1 MFCSKCGKEL
11 REGDLFCSNCGNQI
25 FKEND
30 SVTVSKPDIDEKSIT
45 FSIGKYSIS
54 FTDNQNTEILAR
66 SVIGNNQ
73 DFSFYYFCSY
83 CTYII
88 DSIEGMYEDA
98 ITEFKRILDLN
109 INKAVKFL
117 LNLDIDSYDYTY
129 IKSKI
134 SERDL
139 SSYWDSYYD
148 GLNRINSFVEQI
160 EEGKSIREAQKSPWR
175 GGGFGFKGAIKGA
188 AEASVLNFGSN
199 ILGGISNAF
208 LNYSEQKELEKLKA
222 NILDNKRDYLVH
234 LENILLESLDE
245 LSEII
250 GDILIEE
257 GYIEK
262 NNWLSYEKTCAKVN
276 NIVSRFND
284 DEMDYDTAVENM
296 LKSIENN
303 PFQVTSLL
311 SMQSFGIE
319 MRYSIIP
326 LSIYL
331 GMNSYYYKERLYSS
345 PFKKVSPF
353 LSSRFF
359 AEYFYDLQDKITDGK
374 EISKIIKSDSRIELS
389 LQYYDKAKKDA
400 RKVIE
405 NSYAINS
412 WNEFLYQYNKERLK
426 EELSEIDKLVCQYYV
441 TYFEAGLIG
450 AYPLECVLFMGKD
463 LYAGYDEEFQTLT
476 LDLPEEEPTLE
487 KGFSKDAIMDYYLVY
502 DYIDVIKKLMK
513 ASIPQPDFE
522 Y

>member
-1 MFCSKCGKEL
+1 
-11 REGDLFCSNCGNQI
+11 
-25 FKEND
+25 
-30 SVTVSKPDIDEKSIT
+30 
-45 FSIGKYSIS
+45 
-54 FTDNQNTEILAR
+54 
-66 SVIGNNQ
+66 
-73 DFSFYYFCSY
+73 
-83 CTYII
+83 
-88 DSIEGMYEDA
+88 
-98 ITEFKRILDLN
+98 
-109 INKAVKFL
+109 
-117 LNLDIDSYDYTY
+117 
-129 IKSKI
+129 
-134 SERDL
+134 
-139 SSYWDSYYD
+139 
-148 GLNRINSFVEQI
+148 
-160 EEGKSIREAQKSPWR
+160 
-175 GGGFGFKGAIKGA
+175 
-188 AEASVLNFGSN
+188 
-199 ILGGISNAF
+199 
-208 LNYSEQKELEKLKA
+208 
-222 NILDNKRDYLVH
+222 
-234 LENILLESLDE
+234 
-245 LSEII
+245 
-250 GDILIEE
+250 
-257 GYIEK
+257 
-262 NNWLSYEKTCAKVN
+262 
-276 NIVSRFND
+276 
-284 DEMDYDTAVENM
+284 MDYDTAVENM

-311 SMQSFGIE
+311 SMQNFGIE
-319 MRYSIIP
+319 MRYSVIP

-331 GMNSYYYKERLYSS
+331 GMNSFYYKERLYSS

-389 LQYYDKAKKDA
+389 LQYYDKIKKDA

-450 AYPLECVLFMGKD
+450 AYPLECALFMGKD

-502 DYIDVIKKLMK
+502 DYIDVIKTLMK